1 MSCIIDR
8 YLAESKHY
16 SKKRI
21 AKIDALEYLLR
32 FFRRLSELSK
42 EEGRNY
48 NNSLKGDSISPSMQK
63 ALEKC
68 TTDDQRTHLFES
80 WARSTYMRRCA
91 WQEYLRG
98 VTNEKPP
105 VNNFQEDVR
114 TNDLH

>member
-1 MSCIIDR
+1 MSGIIDR

-68 TTDDQRTHLFES
+68 TTDDQKNHLFQS
-80 WARSTYMRRCA
+80 WARSKYIQRCA
-91 WQEYLRG
+91 WQDYLTG
-98 VTNEKPP
+98 VTDEKPF
-105 VNNFQEDVR
+105 VNNS
-114 TNDLH
+114 